1 MSLLLPPGGPH
12 RRRRDLLAWVG
23 LDAKAPAGSR
33 GQGHRTGGSSAPAPQ
48 GPRPHECGY
57 GGQTRARGLQA
68 GSAHPF
74 TCAGSFPHREVFILL
89 YRRGHG
95 GPGKWADCPRAPGAR
110 LTPPRPPCAHAGVG
124 GSPSPPRDQ
133 PGPEHW
139 TPKASSAQTRPERLL
154 GGRGRAGR
162 RPSWVL
168 SVSTPSPSQSG
179 SPRRVSACEPRLRRP
194 TSHGLRAVNTRSQ
207 PRKGTAAARGALPGP
222 GTLAAVLAGR
232 DHPRGDPDLAWPGG
246 SWVVGQQP
254 GSVLLGHR
262 EPRLP
267 FRAPNPPRARGN
279 VLFPLWS
286 GVGDPR

>member
-1 MSLLLPPGGPH
+1 MPTQV
-12 RRRRDLLAWVG
+12 WEE
-23 LDAKAPAGSR
+23 APACPGTS
-33 GQGHRTGGSSAPAPQ
+33 Q
-48 GPRPHECGY
+48 GPNTGPRRPA
-57 GGQTRARGLQA
+57 Q
-68 GSAHPF
+68 
-74 TCAGSFPHREVFILL
+74 HRPDQNDF
-89 YRRGHG
+89 
-95 GPGKWADCPRAPGAR
+95 W
-110 LTPPRPPCAHAGVG
+110 GV
-124 GSPSPPRDQ
+124 
-133 PGPEHW
+133 
-139 TPKASSAQTRPERLL
+139 
-154 GGRGRAGR
+154 RGRAGR

-179 SPRRVSACEPRLRRP
+179 SPRRVSTCEPRLRRP

-207 PRKGTAAARGALPGP
+207 PRRGTAAARGALPSP